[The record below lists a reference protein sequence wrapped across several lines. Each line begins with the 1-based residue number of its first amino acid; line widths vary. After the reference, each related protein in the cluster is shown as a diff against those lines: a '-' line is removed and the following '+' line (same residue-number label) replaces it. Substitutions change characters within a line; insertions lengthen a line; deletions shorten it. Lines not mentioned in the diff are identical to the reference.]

1 MEEKIRSILAGI
13 LEVDPARID
22 GGFGPDSCR
31 EWDSLGNLR
40 IITALEKEF
49 AVSFSWPE
57 ISSMTDFAHICEVIL
72 RRRSSSGEAG

>member
-1 MEEKIRSILAGI
+1 MEEKIRTILAGI

-31 EWDSLGNLR
+31 DWDSLNNLR

-49 AVSFSWPE
+49 AASFSWPE
-57 ISSMTDFAHICEVIL
+57 ISAMTDFAHICEVI
-72 RRRSSSGEAG
+72 RRRDVGGEAG